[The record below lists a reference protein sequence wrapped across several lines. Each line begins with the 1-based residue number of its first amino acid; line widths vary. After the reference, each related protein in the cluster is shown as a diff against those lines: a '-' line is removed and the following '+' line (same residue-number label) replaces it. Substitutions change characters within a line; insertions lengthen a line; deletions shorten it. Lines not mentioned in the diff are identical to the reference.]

1 MNIDTLIK
9 EEMNENE
16 DKQELE
22 LIHKKSLLD
31 NYALIKINGKLLK
44 DIRVSDM
51 GFFRDF
57 SANRDMILRI
67 KIPLDKYKI
76 IINPDGEEMSINGE
90 RLKDI
95 TINNVS
101 YNVSRDTN
109 YAIFNIVV
117 PLDKYKL
124 VIDQRNKITP
134 QF

>member
-1 MNIDTLIK
+1 MVKNKGDKMKMNIDTLIK
-9 EEMNENE
+9 EERNKNIEE
-16 DKQELE
+16 KKIE
-22 LIHKKSLLD
+22 LICVDSKNTL
-31 NYALIKINGKLLK
+31 
-44 DIRVSDM
+44 
-51 GFFRDF
+51 
-57 SANRDMILRI
+57 
-67 KIPLDKYKI
+67 
-76 IINPDGEEMSINGE
+76 MSINGE

>member
-1 MNIDTLIK
+1 MKGYYDPLMYEGMNKNIIEEKEIK
-9 EEMNENE
+9 E
-16 DKQELE
+16 KKIE
-22 LIHKKSLLD
+22 LICVD
-31 NYALIKINGKLLK
+31 GKNTL
-44 DIRVSDM
+44 
-51 GFFRDF
+51 
-57 SANRDMILRI
+57 
-67 KIPLDKYKI
+67 
-76 IINPDGEEMSINGE
+76 MSINGE

>member
-1 MNIDTLIK
+1 MKMNIDTLMQEEKNKNIK
-9 EEMNENE
+9 E
-16 DKQELE
+16 KKIE
-22 LIHKKSLLD
+22 LICVDSKNTL
-31 NYALIKINGKLLK
+31 
-44 DIRVSDM
+44 
-51 GFFRDF
+51 
-57 SANRDMILRI
+57 
-67 KIPLDKYKI
+67 
-76 IINPDGEEMSINGE
+76 MSINGE

-109 YAIFNIVV
+109 YAIFNIAV

>member
-1 MNIDTLIK
+1 MVKNKGDKMKMNIDTLIK
-9 EEMNENE
+9 EERNKNIEE
-16 DKQELE
+16 KRIE
-22 LIHKKSLLD
+22 LICVDSKNTL
-31 NYALIKINGKLLK
+31 
-44 DIRVSDM
+44 
-51 GFFRDF
+51 
-57 SANRDMILRI
+57 
-67 KIPLDKYKI
+67 
-76 IINPDGEEMSINGE
+76 MSINGE

>member
-1 MNIDTLIK
+1 MVKNKGDKMKMNIDTLMQ
-9 EEMNENE
+9 EEINKNIEE
-16 DKQELE
+16 KRIE
-22 LIHKKSLLD
+22 LICVDSKNTL
-31 NYALIKINGKLLK
+31 
-44 DIRVSDM
+44 
-51 GFFRDF
+51 
-57 SANRDMILRI
+57 
-67 KIPLDKYKI
+67 
-76 IINPDGEEMSINGE
+76 MSINGE

-109 YAIFNIVV
+109 YAIFNIIV